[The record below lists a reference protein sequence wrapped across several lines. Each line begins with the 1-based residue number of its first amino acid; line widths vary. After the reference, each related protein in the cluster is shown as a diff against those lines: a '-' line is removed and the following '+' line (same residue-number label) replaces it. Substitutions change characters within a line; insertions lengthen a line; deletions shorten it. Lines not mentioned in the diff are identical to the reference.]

1 MIKTFFTV
9 GIGASAGGIPALIE
23 FFDHLPSGLES
34 AFIVATHLM
43 RDRPSK
49 LNQIISRHTTLP
61 VIRLEKD
68 AKLEIGKIYVIIEN
82 TTVTVRDGCLKV
94 QKRDERIFNSCVDTL
109 FESLA
114 TDFKEKAIGI
124 ILSGG
129 GNDGLSGAKMI
140 KENGGKVLVQ
150 SPNSAECTGMPLSI
164 IGGDHPIAIERP
176 GEIARHLDHLCKVYS
191 NNVKPNNQLESGLQ
205 G

>member
-1 MIKTFFTV
+1 MTKTFFTI

-23 FFDHLPSGLES
+23 FFDNLPLNIKS

-49 LNQIISRHTTLP
+49 LNQILSRHTPLP
-61 VIRLEKD
+61 VIRVEKD
-68 AKLEIGKIYVIIEN
+68 IKLEIGKIYVVIEN
-82 TTVTVRDGCLKV
+82 TTVTVRDGYLKV
-94 QKRDERIFNSCVDTL
+94 QKRDERIFNSCVNTL

-114 TDFKEKAIGI
+114 NDFKEKAIGI

-129 GNDGLSGAKMI
+129 GNDGVSGAKMI
-140 KENGGKVLVQ
+140 KDNGGKVLVQ
-150 SPNSAECTGMPLSI
+150 SPNSAEIPGMPLSV

-176 GEIARHLDHLCKVYS
+176 GEIAR
-191 NNVKPNNQLESGLQ
+191 QLRSFM
-205 G
+205 